1 MESIDINVS
10 CDNCGKE
17 LNTDVDINNR
27 GIFLEVELCEDC
39 EEKYTD
45 EIDSLESLIETL
57 ESQVETLKSQIEELK
72 ETLENME
79 MFK

>member
-1 MESIDINVS
+1 MESININVS

-17 LNTDVDINNR
+17 LNTDIDINNS

-45 EIDSLESLIETL
+45 EINSLESQIETL
-57 ESQVETLKSQIEELK
+57 ESQIEELEETLK
-72 ETLENME
+72 NME

>member
-1 MESIDINVS
+1 MASIDINVS
-10 CDNCGKE
+10 CGNCGK
-17 LNTDVDINNR
+17 NIDTDVDINNR

-39 EEKYTD
+39 EGEYED
-45 EIDSLESLIETL
+45 RIEELESQIETL
-57 ESQVETLKSQIEELK
+57 ELQFQELK

>member
-1 MESIDINVS
+1 MESININVS

-17 LNTDVDINNR
+17 LNTDIDINNR
-27 GIFLEVELCEDC
+27 GIFLGVELCEDC
-39 EEKYTD
+39 EGEYED
-45 EIDSLESLIETL
+45 RIEELESQIETL
-57 ESQVETLKSQIEELK
+57 ESQFQELK